1 MTRIKIV
8 TDSSVQL
15 SPAELA
21 QFDIKIVPLSVM
33 IDGTVYFDGET
44 IQRSEFMDK
53 MAQAKALPK
62 TSQPPL
68 GSFVDVYDQLASED
82 TEIISIH
89 MTEHLSGTVHA
100 AHQAAQLT
108 HANVTV
114 IDSKFAD
121 RGLAFQVI
129 AAAKMAAAG
138 ENKEAILNKIADICD
153 HTRLFLAVD
162 NLDNLVAGGR
172 LSKVAGAIGGFLNIK
187 VIIELIDGAITI
199 NSKGRGTKTLKKF
212 YSQLYDDMENYG
224 KIEKVG
230 VSHVGALAVGQAVVA
245 EINTHFPN
253 VEIFL
258 EQSSPILSTHA
269 GPGAIAISYLYA
281 D

>member
-1 MTRIKIV
+1 MTQIKIV

-15 SPAELA
+15 SPAEIV
-21 QFDIKIVPLSVM
+21 QYNIKIVPLSVM

-53 MAQAKALPK
+53 MALAHALPK

-68 GSFVDVYDQLASED
+68 GSFVDIYNQLADDD

-100 AHQAAQLT
+100 AHQAAELT
-108 HANVTV
+108 HAKVTV
-114 IDSKFAD
+114 IDSQFAD

-129 AAAKMAAAG
+129 AAAQMAAAG
-138 ENKEAILNKIADICD
+138 QTKATILAKMTDIRQ

-172 LSKVAGAIGGFLNIK
+172 LSKVAGVVGGFLNIK
-187 VIIELIDGAITI
+187 VIIELINGAITI
-199 NSKGRGTKTLKKF
+199 NSKGRGNKTINKF
-212 YSQLYDDMENYG
+212 YTQLYNDMASYP
-224 KIEKVG
+224 KIEKIG
-230 VSHVGALAVGQAVVA
+230 VSHVGALTVGQTVVA
-245 EINTHFPN
+245 QMQAHFPDS
-253 VEIFL
+253 EILL